1 MSCSNQI
8 RLLVVLAWAILL
20 APRLE
25 AADPPDP
32 EFIAARQAFLK
43 EMKKKS
49 PAARAE
55 AIAPFAK
62 FPLANT
68 VDTLLKKGLGDP
80 DPTVRVATRVA
91 LREIGRDPQT
101 APSISEEFKRYIKKQ
116 ANEEIL
122 SGLLGGMIATTDDA
136 RQQEVLNTLD
146 DYLASP
152 RGHLIVPIS
161 LIDDLGK
168 EGGDE
173 AVNSIKLLARSKV
186 FDKQFGY
193 RRAVVQAMVQIHQ
206 TASLNFLI
214 EMLPGTQGLIQAD
227 IVQYLTRTTK
237 QKFKDNDRDWSLW
250 WKENQ
255 ATFKLPPAGAVDE
268 AIDLN
273 ESTYYGIPI
282 CAKRI
287 VFVLDTSV
295 SMRGQPMEAAKI
307 ALLKTVE
314 SLPEAV
320 NFDII
325 FFDQIANVWQPRLV
339 PASMLAKQ
347 TAAQTVMAQGMKLG
361 TASHAALNAA
371 FNLDPEVIYFLSD
384 GEPTDGQPQQI
395 VQSISERN
403 RTRRITI
410 HTIGV
415 VTSRGG
421 GAGLS
426 LFMKPLAEHNY
437 GMFRLVQ

>member
-1 MSCSNQI
+1 MRRFHQI
-8 RLLVVLAWAILL
+8 RLIAVLAWAIVAAPL
-20 APRLE
+20 AK
-25 AADPPDP
+25 AADPDP

-49 PAARAE
+49 PAARAD
-55 AIAPFAK
+55 AIAVYAK
-62 FPLANT
+62 FPLADT
-68 VDTLLKKGLGDP
+68 AETLLKKGLGDL

-91 LREIGRDPQT
+91 LREIGRDPAT
-101 APSISEEFKRYIKKQ
+101 ARSVSEEFKRYVKKQ

-122 SGLLGGMIATTDDA
+122 SGLLGGMIATTDEA
-136 RQQEVLNTLD
+136 QQLEVVKTLD

-168 EGGDE
+168 QGDE
-173 AVNSIKLLARSKV
+173 DAVKAIKVLSRAKA
-186 FDKQFGY
+186 FDSQFGY
-193 RRAVVQAMVQIHQ
+193 RRAVVQAMVQIHNS
-206 TASLNFLI
+206 ASLGFLVD
-214 EMLPGTQGLIQAD
+214 MLPGTQGLIQAD
-227 IVQYLTRTTK
+227 IIQYLTRTTK
-237 QKFKDNDRDWSLW
+237 QKFKDNDRDWTMW

-255 ATFKLPPAGAVDE
+255 ATFKLPPAGAVDD
-268 AIDLN
+268 AVDLN
-273 ESTYYGIPI
+273 QTTYYGIPI

-287 VFVLDTSV
+287 VFVLDTSG
-295 SMRGQPMEAAKI
+295 SMRGQPMEAAKMS
-307 ALLKTVE
+307 LLKTVE

-320 NFDII
+320 NFNIVM
-325 FFDQIANVWQPRLV
+325 FDQTATVWQQRLV
-339 PASMLAKQ
+339 PASVVAKQ
-347 TAAQTVMAQGMKLG
+347 TAAQTVMARGMKIG

-384 GEPTDGQPQQI
+384 GEPTDGQPAQI
-395 VQSISERN
+395 VESLSERN

-426 LFMKPLAEHNY
+426 LFMRPLAEHNY
-437 GMFRLVQ
+437 GMFRLVE